1 LHIFTFPAK
10 QLRAAV
16 RLNKRNFYFTGDMMK
31 RFLILAAMVAAFS
44 IAGFAQAKP
53 TDFSG
58 TWSLDIPKSQ
68 LDVRMRVEALTM
80 TVAQTDKEL
89 KVTTETKR
97 QAPPADAAASG
108 TGGGGRGMGRGFGG
122 GDGTVSYSLDGK
134 ETIVEIDGPNG
145 KMPIKYKGSIE
156 GGKANLSSSR
166 SFTGGMGEVTVTT
179 KDVWTLSADGKT
191 LTVVREQTSPRGT
204 SNSTM
209 VFAKK

>member
-1 LHIFTFPAK
+1 
-10 QLRAAV
+10 
-16 RLNKRNFYFTGDMMK
+16 MK
-31 RFLILAAMVAAFS
+31 RFFFLAAMFAAFS

-68 LDVRMRVEALTM
+68 LDARMRVEALTL

-97 QAPPADAAASG
+97 QAPPADAAAAAGPNGPGSG
-108 TGGGGRGMGRGFGG
+108 RGRGFGG
-122 GDGTVSYSLDGK
+122 SDGTVAYSLDGK

-145 KMPIKYKGSIE
+145 KLPIKYTGKID
-156 GGKANLSSSR
+156 GGKANLSSTR
-166 SFTGGMGEVTVTT
+166 TFNGPMGEVTATT

-191 LTVVREQTSPRGT
+191 LTVVREQTSPRGVST
-204 SNSTM
+204 STM